1 MNITSQIIARIG
13 VRVKM
18 VVVSYKGSFYATV
31 DTCRIGYGDFRVF
44 RFPESGVFLG
54 VFLGVFFGVF
64 IMPRRLDGSLEGD
77 GV

>member
-1 MNITSQIIARIG
+1 M
-13 VRVKM
+13 
-18 VVVSYKGSFYATV
+18 GSFYATV